1 MNRIT
6 IFLSHSS
13 KDIEK
18 VKKIRDILELLGFKP
33 LIFYLKCLDD
43 DCETLNELLKREIE
57 ARNLFLYCRSKAS
70 EKSKWVQEELNYI
83 KSFDSKRLYEID
95 IDNFQKSMVG
105 FLGKISDIIYKNQ
118 IVIYADSKD
127 LEIATQ
133 LYSYL
138 VSKDFVVSFADSR
151 APQFSL
157 IGMPVCEYE
166 KAKNGIQNQV
176 EKMIQEISTMY
187 LNEAILIPIIT
198 DNLYSQI
205 PEDWAKMYK
214 AVRLFHEFSANG
226 GKVLP
231 LFIDEKLNSNF
242 KRYCVYVN
250 DKFFDELYNLLLE
263 IVR

>member
-1 MNRIT
+1 
-6 IFLSHSS
+6 
-13 KDIEK
+13 
-18 VKKIRDILELLGFKP
+18 
-33 LIFYLKCLDD
+33 
-43 DCETLNELLKREIE
+43 
-57 ARNLFLYCRSKAS
+57 
-70 EKSKWVQEELNYI
+70 
-83 KSFDSKRLYEID
+83 
-95 IDNFQKSMVG
+95 
-105 FLGKISDIIYKNQ
+105 
-118 IVIYADSKD
+118 
-127 LEIATQ
+127 
-133 LYSYL
+133 
-138 VSKDFVVSFADSR
+138 
-151 APQFSL
+151 
-157 IGMPVCEYE
+157 MPVWEYE

-250 DKFFDELYNLLLE
+250 DKSFDELYNLLLE